1 MMNRFRKVVA
11 VTIVTAFLFLMFIV
25 PSSAAG
31 DSTLY
36 DYWSKGYFI
45 PSPDFP
51 NRESLPYGDN
61 TVIYEV
67 ELYGDESDIVKRC
80 RYYLKRDLYSGSGL
94 SAFNGVSFV
103 FGDNGE
109 SGTSNRCEILA
120 ASPYELYCQ
129 DYWYDLNTGEILVW
143 GSVQDSSYYKTENG
157 KTYNMIVHQ
166 GSVSSTY
173 LSGSYTGAV
182 FGSDPCYY
190 GGRDFNAILNAG
202 LASSIS
208 SDQFVRYTSRYW
220 IVSQTKSYPT
230 ADVISSSDI
239 SNAIDESNEK
249 VIEQIKEASQ
259 QQISAINNAAVTIQN
274 AITQAVDDI
283 LNAGSDMSSLDT
295 DNEWMNDSLTKVNE
309 WLSQLEGFEQQMADA
324 EAENAQNMA
333 EAKSFINGFF
343 GAVPTPIISVL
354 TLILVIIVAVKV
366 VGR

>member
-1 MMNRFRKVVA
+1 MKLRRIVA
-11 VTIVTAFLFLMFIV
+11 VTMVTAFLFIIFIV
-25 PSSAAG
+25 PSSAAS
-31 DSTLY
+31 DSTFY
-36 DYWSKGYFI
+36 DYWSEGYFI
-45 PSPDFP
+45 PSPDYP
-51 NRESLPYGDN
+51 NRESLPYGND

-67 ELYGDESDIVKRC
+67 ELYGDESNIAKRC

-103 FGDNGE
+103 FGDNE
-109 SGTSNRCEILA
+109 ASGSSNRCEILA

-129 DYWYDLNTGEILVW
+129 DYWYDLNTGSILAW
-143 GSVQDSSYYKTENG
+143 GSVQDSTYYKTENG

-173 LSGSYTGAV
+173 SAGSYTGAV

-202 LASSIS
+202 LASSIP
-208 SDQFVRYTSRYW
+208 SDQFVRYTQRYW
-220 IVSQTKSYPT
+220 IVASTKSYPT
-230 ADVISSSDI
+230 SDVISSSNI
-239 SNAIDESNEK
+239 SNAIDEGNEK
-249 VIEQIKEASQ
+249 IINQLKEESQKQIT
-259 QQISAINNAAVTIQN
+259 AINNLGNKIEN
-274 AITQAVDDI
+274 AITEAVDDI
-283 LNAGSDMSSLDT
+283 INAGSDMPTLNT

-309 WLSQLEGFEQQMADA
+309 WLSQLEGFEQQMQDA
-324 EAENAQNMA
+324 EAENSENMA